1 MPFNSETR
9 INTYATGDQTDVTVT
24 RLSDGSFVDV
34 WTSAGQDGSGK
45 GVYMRHYDAS
55 GNSLSAETLVNTTT
69 TNNQYLP
76 TVSSLGNGGF
86 VVGWSSTGQDGSS
99 DGIFLQRF
107 DSNAVAVG
115 TETRANVYTAGSQSA
130 SHVASLSDGGYIA
143 VWNSV
148 GQDGAQGG
156 IYARQF
162 NSSGVAV
169 GGEIHVSTTTADN
182 QYQPTVTGLP
192 GGGSVVVWS
201 ANGQDGSDLGVFMQR
216 FDSAGH
222 AVGTETQVNTYTS
235 LNQFDPSV
243 VALNDGGF
251 LVTWDSH
258 AQDSSFYGVYGQRYD
273 ASGVATGAE
282 FRVSGTTAY
291 GQQISSAAA
300 MPDGGFVMTW
310 QSGHQDGS
318 GWGIYAERFDAA
330 GHAVGGE
337 VLVNHTT
344 TGDQVKPH
352 VAAIDADH
360 YVVTWTG
367 PDGDGTGVFQ
377 NVIDASSVPLSGG
390 GIDDVLGH
398 GEITGNPFDMT
409 AVSVGNDRFALI
421 TNEPSAAFGI
431 VPGAKFQVVDAAGHA
446 VGSQTVVDAHGT
458 VATGAGLANGDFV
471 MTWANQ
477 TGVIEGQIFHSDGS
491 AASGMF
497 EIESQF
503 SSATEH
509 AADVTD
515 LGNGRFVE
523 VHADAT
529 THKLEGT
536 IRDASTGS
544 VENSFT
550 INNTSSSAYASPSLI
565 KVAGGF
571 AVAWYESGED
581 HFKIFDTN
589 GIATSAEQQLS
600 MPLPSGSAGTITHM
614 AALQNG
620 GFAIE
625 YANSD
630 SAGTP
635 HLFVQTL
642 SSSGS
647 EQVLFEVSGAQNGFG
662 DSYSIAANGAGNL
675 VVTWS
680 GQDTI
685 AGNGGTDIFAREYAV
700 NGTQLGQTQIVSTP
714 GTNFLSDTTALSDGH
729 IATAWNATS
738 PVTKIEWSI
747 LG

>member
-107 DSNAVAVG
+107 DSNAAAVG

-162 NSSGVAV
+162 NSSGVSV

-222 AVGTETQVNTYTS
+222 AVGAETQVNTYTS

-337 VLVNHTT
+337 VLVNHTI

-377 NVIDASSVPLSGG
+377 NVIGTTGTTGPGVDV
-390 GIDDVLGH
+390 DDGHSALGL
-398 GEITGNPFDMT
+398 GYYRAN
-409 AVSVGNDRFALI
+409 L
-421 TNEPSAAFGI
+421 
-431 VPGAKFQVVDAAGHA
+431 
-446 VGSQTVVDAHGT
+446 
-458 VATGAGLANGDFV
+458 AGLADGGFV
-471 MTWANQ
+471 MGMWQPSEISADGVHINNASFAIIDEAGHVQTIQSVDHRGFDTNIAALSNGGFVETWVIYAPGSSDNGTGMAQVFHADGTAQ
-477 TGVIEGQIFHSDGS
+477 TGAFQVSYPAGS
-491 AASGMF
+491 YAAVVDTGSN
-497 EIESQF
+497 QF
-503 SSATEH
+503 A
-509 AADVTD
+509 
-515 LGNGRFVE
+515 E
-523 VHADAT
+523 VHANSSGNIV
-529 THKLEGT
+529 GT
-536 IRDASTGS
+536 IRSDVTGGVVSSFDVADTGLTVEALSTQKLS
-544 VENSFT
+544 D
-550 INNTSSSAYASPSLI
+550 
-565 KVAGGF
+565 GF
-571 AVAWYESGED
+571 AVAWDDPAGIVSYQ
-581 HFKIFDTN
+581 IFNNDGTARTAMEQAPTN
-589 GIATSAEQQLS
+589 IYPGAAT
-600 MPLPSGSAGTITHM
+600 PLATTAIS
-614 AALQNG
+614 G

-625 YANSD
+625 YLEGD
-630 SAGTP
+630 
-635 HLFVQTL
+635 
-642 SSSGS
+642 SSGNAYLRI
-647 EQVLFEVSGAQNGFG
+647 QTVSN
-662 DSYSIAANGAGNL
+662 NGALLANFVVPGNL
-675 VVTWS
+675 GIINYAGANMGIGTNAEGHLIVSWFDGPS
-680 GQDTI
+680 GDVH
-685 AGNGGTDIFAREYAV
+685 AREYLIDGTAV
-700 NGTQLGQTQIVSTP
+700 GGDTLVHGNDGNALMASTTLANGQVVTTWDATGP
-714 GTNFLSDTTALSDGH
+714 G
-729 IATAWNATS
+729 
-738 PVTKIEWSI
+738 VVEWSY